1 MFTGFPEETLQF
13 FLDIRFHN
21 SISYFEEQRERYRQD
36 VQAPFYAFIEEM
48 APKLRTIDP
57 QMELRPYKCLARIRR
72 DTRFTKDKSP
82 YRDHLWI
89 TFRRAGEP
97 REQSLNYWFEFGPQ
111 TLEWGLGFW
120 GENRPVMDRLR
131 RQMAAQ
137 PKRIQDIIDD
147 CRLPEHHLVKSG
159 PEFRRMAVP
168 ENIPPLLQTWYRSK
182 ELYIARANVK
192 YDWAFDE
199 KLPERVWRDYRAM
212 APLYRLLRGIYDD
225 VQAESSQ
232 D

>member
-36 VQAPFYAFIEEM
+36 VQAPFYAFIEEL

-120 GENRPVMDRLR
+120 GENRPVMDTLR

-137 PKRIQDIIDD
+137 PQRIQDIIDD

-159 PEFRRMAVP
+159 PEFRRIAVP
-168 ENIPPLLQTWYRSK
+168 ENIPPLLQPWYRSK

-232 D
+232 E

>member
-1 MFTGFPEETLQF
+1 M
-13 FLDIRFHN
+13 DIRFHN
-21 SISYFEEQRERYRQD
+21 SISYFEEHRERFRQD
-36 VQAPFYAFIEEM
+36 VQAPFYAFIEEL
-48 APKLRTIDP
+48 APRLRTIDP

-82 YRDHLWI
+82 FRDHLWI

-137 PKRIQDIIDD
+137 PQRIQDLIDD

-159 PEFRRMAVP
+159 PEFRRIAVP

-182 ELYIARANVK
+182 ELYISRADVK
-192 YDWAFDE
+192 YEWAFDE

-225 VQAESSQ
+225 VQAENSQ

>member
-1 MFTGFPEETLQF
+1 M
-13 FLDIRFHN
+13 
-21 SISYFEEQRERYRQD
+21 
-36 VQAPFYAFIEEM
+36 QAPFYAFIEEM